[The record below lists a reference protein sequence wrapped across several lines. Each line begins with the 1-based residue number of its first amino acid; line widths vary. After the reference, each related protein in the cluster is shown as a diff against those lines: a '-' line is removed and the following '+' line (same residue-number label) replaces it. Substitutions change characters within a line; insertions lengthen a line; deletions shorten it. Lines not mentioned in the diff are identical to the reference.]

1 MPVGPGRGLTHT
13 SASATRFTS
22 ASPLDH
28 RALRPGCTSRFGIPE
43 WTGNQGMP
51 LAFLAMSPHRSR
63 SDHEGAAMKLLL
75 LSLLAAS
82 ACTAASF
89 EPAVASDAATTASP
103 FEPTALNSLTRCS
116 APPNLQG
123 GPALGGSASE
133 AAVESPAKE
142 SPGSGGP
149 PAPPDSAK
157 EFPRLTPGV
166 IEHLRRGGYVI
177 VFRHSITDWAQ
188 RDADVM
194 NFEDRS
200 AQRNLSKPGE
210 EQAAALGKAFTTLG
224 IPVGAVKASP
234 MWRCRD
240 TAQLAFGRHQTTM
253 DLFQRGG
260 QSRAAR
266 VAMLSMP
273 PDSGNLVLVTHQ
285 DVLIPIVTGLRRDQL
300 KEGDAFVVKPL
311 GEKKFEI
318 EAQVSPEDWL
328 KLGVASAK

>member
-1 MPVGPGRGLTHT
+1 
-13 SASATRFTS
+13 
-22 ASPLDH
+22 
-28 RALRPGCTSRFGIPE
+28 
-43 WTGNQGMP
+43 
-51 LAFLAMSPHRSR
+51 
-63 SDHEGAAMKLLL
+63 
-75 LSLLAAS
+75 
-82 ACTAASF
+82 
-89 EPAVASDAATTASP
+89 
-103 FEPTALNSLTRCS
+103 
-116 APPNLQG
+116 
-123 GPALGGSASE
+123 
-133 AAVESPAKE
+133 
-142 SPGSGGP
+142 
-149 PAPPDSAK
+149 
-157 EFPRLTPGV
+157 V
-166 IEHLRRGGYVI
+166 IDHLRQGGYVI

-210 EQAAALGKAFTTLG
+210 EQAASIGKAFATLG

-240 TAQLAFGRHQTTM
+240 TAQLAFGRHETTV

-266 VAMLSMP
+266 VAMLSAP

-328 KLGVASAK
+328 KLGVAAAK